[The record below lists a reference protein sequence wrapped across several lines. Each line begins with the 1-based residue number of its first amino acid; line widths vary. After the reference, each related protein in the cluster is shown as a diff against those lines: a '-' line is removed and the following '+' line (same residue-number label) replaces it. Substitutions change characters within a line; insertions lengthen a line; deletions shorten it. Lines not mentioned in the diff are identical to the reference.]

1 MPCNRTHARR
11 LDESVLTTLSNHQ
24 MHNNGRHKCCQC
36 AYNSGY
42 EQGRQLSTSI
52 QLDINELGDSQA
64 RADGRHKSVHQAFA
78 LGYSEGIRDFI
89 ELEQ

>member
-1 MPCNRTHARR
+1 MPCNKTHNIR
-11 LDESVLTTLSNHQ
+11 LDESVLTNLSNHQ

-42 EQGRQLSTSI
+42 EQGRELKSSI
-52 QLDINELGDSQA
+52 NLNINELGQSQA
-64 RADGRHKSVHQAFA
+64 RSDGRHKSVHQAFA
-78 LGYSEGIRDFI
+78 LGYSHGIRDFI